1 VKLAVFQSLWGMRNL
16 PFGGDR
22 EWSLEEALPV
32 MRAWQHQAEA
42 AQIPVLFEYRISGPI
57 ERMFTSRDCRS
68 S

>member
-16 PFGGDR
+16 P
-22 EWSLEEALPV
+22 ALPV

-57 ERMFTSRDCRS
+57 ERMFTRQERGISRLPVELSAEAR
-68 S
+68 